1 MPLPI
6 GVPAAAGK
14 IITKAT
20 PQLAEWVFTKTVSY
34 MGKPHGSKVK
44 EGAYKD
50 CTIELDPSEEYAF
63 IVVDMDRGDVVFLT
77 SDTIQSCQLLKEKK
91 KLHSGKLKTYY
102 YYNIFFKD
110 GSRSYVRM
118 RKKYRNAMLNHM

>member
-34 MGKPHGSKVK
+34 MGKPQGSQVK
-44 EGAYKD
+44 QGAYKD
-50 CTIELDPSEEYAF
+50 CTI
-63 IVVDMDRGDVVFLT
+63 DRGDVVFLT